1 MKKLLSYTCSWQK
14 CTSYC
19 RFIKYLQLQ
28 LTCQRQ
34 QVFPDSIY
42 IYIYAEAVG
51 LDNFRRSFL
60 RKRDGFFPDWPW
72 KTTGMTLE
80 SLVSLVLLWGD
91 HKFDRSRSW
100 KDFPDRKISP
110 AGTAKKEPYKE
121 KNNRQLSKLRRGPAE
136 SLARNEE
143 GKHAQNGNLSK
154 GPFTRAGLA
163 RLVLGNWSSFWVM
176 SGCALPI
183 SWYRYPM
190 NKRTGG
196 SMWTYI
202 YIANVWIERKR

>member
-1 MKKLLSYTCSWQK
+1 
-14 CTSYC
+14 
-19 RFIKYLQLQ
+19 
-28 LTCQRQ
+28 
-34 QVFPDSIY
+34 
-42 IYIYAEAVG
+42 
-51 LDNFRRSFL
+51 
-60 RKRDGFFPDWPW
+60 
-72 KTTGMTLE
+72 MTLE

-143 GKHAQNGNLSK
+143 GKHAQNGNLSTTEKKTLDLFLSQLVELVSK